1 MNYTIYSVINGQILR
16 NLETSGDINQQIQP
30 NEAYIDGIFVGTDY
44 YIENN
49 QPQVIPTK
57 PSKYS
62 IFDYTTKQ
70 WVLDEN
76 QAISD
81 VLQKRNTL
89 LYASDWTQIP
99 NNPLS
104 VALQAEWATYRQEL
118 RDISKQSG
126 YPYNVIWPTPPQG

>member
-1 MNYTIYSVINGQILR
+1 MQTGQILG
-16 NLETSGDINQQIQP
+16 NVYTNDINAQLQDG
-30 NEAYIDGIFVGTDY
+30 EAYINGFVDDTKY
-44 YIENN
+44 YISDGAPIE
-49 QPQVIPTK
+49 IPTK

-81 VLQKRNTL
+81 VVQKRNTL

-126 YPYNVIWPTPPQG
+126 YPFNVIWPTPPKG

>member
-1 MNYTIYSVINGQILR
+1 MNYSIYSMETGQILR
-16 NLETSGDINQQIQP
+16 IVETNNINIQLQN
-30 NEAYIDGIFVGTDY
+30 NETYIDGSYDDTKY
-44 YIENN
+44 YISLG
-49 QPQVIPTK
+49 IPIEIPPK

-70 WVLDEN
+70 WVLDEK
-76 QAISD
+76 QAIAD